1 MLNREWRE
9 TTWTDL
15 DQLWD
20 VIVIG
25 GGITGAG
32 IFNMAAQ
39 KGLKV
44 VLLEAHDFAFGTSS
58 RSSKLI
64 HGGIRYLKNRQFDVV
79 RESVRER
86 ERLITESDGLVDPL
100 SFIFPAYEHNRQEA
114 QVMRLGVIAYDLMA
128 PKWDH
133 DFLKTDTVRQALP
146 ALNPRELVGGVKYY
160 DSRLDDSQLVLRVIS
175 DGIRFGG
182 LAVNYAKVTGLCK
195 SRSGRVEGVVVA
207 DQTGSLTPATRE
219 IRGNVVINATGPWSD
234 EIRQSVNGAPKL
246 RRLRGSHLIFSR
258 EKLPIQAAVTMLHPR
273 DNRALFAIPWEGRTM
288 IGTTD
293 LDDSSKED
301 EARID
306 PLEYEYLM
314 EAANYAFPDYPVTD
328 ADLISSFAGLRP
340 VINTNAPTPSQESR
354 AHKIWEEDGLVTV
367 SGGKLTIFRVMAAD
381 TLNFCRDR
389 LPGDLKF
396 EHDAPCFIHPKPKS
410 KPQVDAQDWQMMAG
424 RLGEDVNAF
433 FEAADPDQLQAI
445 APLPQ
450 FWAELAWAATNEA
463 AVHLDDLL
471 LRRVRVG
478 LLLPKGGL
486 DELERIQSLVQQ
498 PLGWSD
504 ETWRAEV
511 ERYQAIWQRSYHLPH
526 N

>member
-1 MLNREWRE
+1 MLNRKWRE
-9 TTWTDL
+9 STWSAL

-44 VLLEAHDFAFGTSS
+44 ALIEAHDFAFGTSS

-86 ERLITESDGLVDPL
+86 ERLIRESDGLVDPL
-100 SFIFPAYEHNRQEA
+100 AFIFPAYEDNLQEA
-114 QVMRLGVIAYDLMA
+114 QLMRLGVIAYDLMA
-128 PKWDH
+128 PKWQH
-133 DFLKTDTVRQALP
+133 DFLKQEEVIKSLP
-146 ALNPRELVGGVKYY
+146 AINQKMLAGGVKYY

-182 LAVNYAKVTGLCK
+182 QAINYAKVTGLCK
-195 SRSGRVEGVVVA
+195 AKNGRVEGVVVE
-207 DQTGSLTPATRE
+207 DQTGTLTPSTRE
-219 IRGNVVINATGPWSD
+219 LRGNVVINATGPWSD
-234 EIRQSVNGAPKL
+234 EIRQSVSGEPRL

-258 EKLPIQAAVTMLHPR
+258 EKLPIHSAATMLHPR
-273 DNRALFAIPWEGRTM
+273 DHRALFAIPWEGRTM

-293 LDDSSKED
+293 LDDPSTED

-306 PLEYEYLM
+306 ALEYEYLM
-314 EAANYAFPDYPVTD
+314 EAVQYVFPDFPVTD
-328 ADLISSFAGLRP
+328 SDLISTFAGLRP

-354 AHKIWEEDGLVTV
+354 AHQVWEEDGLVTI

-381 TLNFCRDR
+381 VLNFCQVH
-389 LPGDLKF
+389 LPGDPKF
-396 EHDAPCFIHPKPKS
+396 DHQAPCFIHPKPETGANI
-410 KPQVDAQDWQMMAG
+410 PEADWQMMAG

-433 FEAADPDQLQAI
+433 FESVSSAELQSIDPM
-445 APLPQ
+445 PQ
-450 FWAELAWAATNEA
+450 FWAEMAWAAQNEA
-463 AVHLDDLL
+463 VVHLDDLL
-471 LRRVRVG
+471 LRRIRVG
-478 LLLPKGGL
+478 LLLPNGGL
-486 DELERIQSLVQQ
+486 DELDHIRALAQQ

-504 ETWRAEV
+504 DTWQAEV
-511 ERYQAIWQRSYHLPH
+511 DRYRNLWQRSYHLPH
-526 N
+526 

>member
-1 MLNREWRE
+1 MLNKEWRE
-9 TTWTDL
+9 NTWSAM

-44 VLLEAHDFAFGTSS
+44 ALVEARDFAFGTSS

-64 HGGIRYLKNRQFDVV
+64 HGGIRYLKNKQFDVV

-86 ERLITESDGLVDPL
+86 ERLIRESDGLVDPL
-100 SFIFPAYEHNRQEA
+100 AFIFPAYEHNMQEA
-114 QVMRLGVIAYDLMA
+114 HLMRLGVIAYDLMA
-128 PKWDH
+128 PKWQH
-133 DFLKTDTVRQALP
+133 DFLKQEEVIKSVP
-146 ALNPRELVGGVKYY
+146 AINQKELVGGVEYF

-182 LAVNYAKVTGLCK
+182 LALNYAKVTGLCK
-195 SRSGRVEGVVVA
+195 SRRGRVEGVVVE
-207 DQTGSLTPATRE
+207 DQTGALTPATRE
-219 IRGNVVINATGPWSD
+219 LRGNVIINATGPWSD
-234 EIRQSVNGAPKL
+234 EIRQSVSGEPKL

-258 EKLPIQAAVTMLHPR
+258 EKLPIESAVTMLHPR

-293 LDDSSKED
+293 LDDPSTED
-301 EARID
+301 ETRID
-306 PLEYEYLM
+306 RLEFEYLM
-314 EAANYAFPDYPVTD
+314 EATHYAFPDFPVTD

-354 AHKIWEEDGLVTV
+354 AHQVWEEDGLVTV

-381 TLNFCRDR
+381 VLNFCRDH
-389 LPGDLKF
+389 LPGEPKF
-396 EHDAPCFIHPKPKS
+396 DHQAPCFIHPEPETSPKAS
-410 KPQVDAQDWQMMAG
+410 ETAWQMMAG
-424 RLGEDVNAF
+424 RLGEDAAPF
-433 FEAADPDQLQAI
+433 FESASPNELQTIDPM
-445 APLPQ
+445 PQ
-450 FWAELAWAATNEA
+450 FWAEMAWAASNEA
-463 AVHLDDLL
+463 VVHLDDLL

-486 DELERIQSLVQQ
+486 GEIDHIRALIQQ

-504 ETWRAEV
+504 ETWQAEV
-511 ERYQAIWQRSYHLPH
+511 NRYQKLWQKNYHLP